1 MDVLEA
7 MEGQGHEQVAFFF
20 DRDTG
25 MRCIIA
31 VHDTTLG
38 PGLGGARMWPFATE
52 AEALTDVLRLSQA
65 MTYKNAMAGLAYGGA
80 KAVIM
85 ADPAREKTPGL
96 LRAYARAADSLG
108 GRYITAE
115 DVGTTPEDMEIVMQE
130 TRWMLGK
137 PVAAGGS
144 GDSAPMTAFGVYQAM
159 RACMQEAFGAPS
171 LEGRTVAM
179 QGFGKVASSLAGLL
193 KDAGAL
199 LIVAE
204 VREQARERARRE
216 FGARIAAVEDIYD
229 APCDVF
235 SPCALGG
242 VLNQRTIARLRCR
255 VVAGAANNQLLE
267 EADASRLGS
276 RGIVYAPDYVANAGG
291 VINLSCETPRYDAAA
306 ARTKT
311 AQIFETTLQ
320 TIATAKR
327 GGISTAEAANRV
339 AEARLTAAREARDA
353 GKRAPVA

>member
-1 MDVLEA
+1 MDVLQA
-7 MEGQGHEQVAFFF
+7 MEREGHEQVAFFF
-20 DRDTG
+20 DRET
-25 MRCIIA
+25 RLRSIIA

-38 PGLGGARMWPFATE
+38 PGLGGTRMWRYATE
-52 AEALTDVLRLSQA
+52 AEALTDVLRLSRA
-65 MTYKNAMAGLAYGGA
+65 MTYKNAMAGLPFGGG

-85 ADPAREKTPGL
+85 GDSGQDKTAAL
-96 LRAYARAADSLG
+96 LRAYARAVESLG

-115 DVGTTPEDMEIVMQE
+115 DVGTTPQDMEIVMQE
-130 TRWMLGK
+130 TRWLLGK
-137 PVAAGGS
+137 PVGVGGS

-179 QGFGKVASSLAGLL
+179 QGFGKVASNLAALL
-193 KDAGAL
+193 KEAGAM

-204 VREQARERARRE
+204 LREEARERARRE
-216 FGARIAAVEDIYD
+216 FGARIVAAEDMYD

-242 VLNQRTIARLRCR
+242 VLNRESIARLRCR

-267 EADASRLGS
+267 EADADRLLA
-276 RGIVYAPDYVANAGG
+276 RGMVYAPDYVANAGG
-291 VINLSCETPRYDAAA
+291 VINLSFETPRYDAAA
-306 ARTKT
+306 ARAKT

-320 TIATAKR
+320 VIAAAKR
-327 GGISTAEAANRV
+327 EGISTAAAANLV
-339 AEARLTAAREARDA
+339 AEARLAVARKARDSEL
-353 GKRAPVA
+353 KSRAE